1 MRTVDGELHRHGLI
15 HYSTPLALGV
25 ARPESGPALGGR
37 FSRNV
42 IKNVQRFRS
51 KITGAD
57 MRRLTL
63 VCLGFLVL
71 PAFTPAQQAPKPDAW
86 APYRFLVGNW
96 TAEGHG
102 EPGKGE
108 GAFSFQLE
116 LRDKV
121 LVRRN
126 HLDFAATPQRP
137 AFTHEDLLV
146 VYRDSGA
153 APTRAIYFDSEG
165 FVIHYTAAFSQDGKV
180 LTFLS
185 NADPQ
190 APRQRLTYV
199 QNEDGTLKV
208 KFELAPPGKPE
219 AFVTHV
225 EGIAHRDTK
234 P

>member
-1 MRTVDGELHRHGLI
+1 
-15 HYSTPLALGV
+15 
-25 ARPESGPALGGR
+25 
-37 FSRNV
+37 
-42 IKNVQRFRS
+42 
-51 KITGAD
+51 
-57 MRRLTL
+57 MRRRTL
-63 VCLGFLVL
+63 LCLGFLLL
-71 PAFTPAQQAPKPDAW
+71 PTFAAAQQTKAPDVW
-86 APYRFLVGNW
+86 APYKFLVGTW

-116 LRDKV
+116 LQGKI

-126 HLDFAATPQRP
+126 HLDFPATPQRP

-146 VYRDSGA
+146 VYRDA
-153 APTRAIYFDSEG
+153 DTTPNRAIYFDSEG
-165 FVIHYTAAFSQDGKV
+165 FVIHYTTAFSENGKV

-185 NADPQ
+185 DAGPQ

-199 QNEDGTLKV
+199 KNEDGTLKV

-225 EGIAHRDTK
+225 EGVAHREAK